1 VPHKCEIVI
10 VAKCP
15 QCGRL
20 PIQTRSELVVL
31 KLAEA
36 GELTCN
42 CSWCD
47 HSWAPSPP
55 DQELIAMNL
64 RKIVGGWPL

>member
-1 VPHKCEIVI
+1 M

-20 PIQTRSELVVL
+20 PIQVRNELTLL

-36 GELTCN
+36 GQLTCT

-47 HSWAPSPP
+47 HSWTPSPA
-55 DQELIAMNL
+55 DQSLIAANL
-64 RKIVGGWPL
+64 RRIVARGFVKVLS

>member
-1 VPHKCEIVI
+1 M

-20 PIQTRSELVVL
+20 PIQARNELTLL

-36 GELTCN
+36 GQLTT
-42 CSWCD
+42 
-47 HSWAPSPP
+47 
-55 DQELIAMNL
+55 L
-64 RKIVGGWPL
+64 RLSKIWIRKGEATDVPLRT